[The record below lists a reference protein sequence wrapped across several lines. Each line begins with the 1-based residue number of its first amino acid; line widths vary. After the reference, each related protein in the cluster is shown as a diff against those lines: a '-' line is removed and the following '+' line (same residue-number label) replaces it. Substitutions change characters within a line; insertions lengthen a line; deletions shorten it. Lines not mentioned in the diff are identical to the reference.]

1 MIELLS
7 AAWTFVILTA
17 SLSSLSLFWF
27 FVYAGS
33 ITGVGAQP
41 SEKPGFAFIMSF
53 LLSFALSFFP
63 IFIIDMSIG
72 YYLMDLSI
80 LFAGFSA
87 TIFLIIEYS
96 RRK

>member
-1 MIELLS
+1 
-7 AAWTFVILTA
+7 
-17 SLSSLSLFWF
+17 
-27 FVYAGS
+27 
-33 ITGVGAQP
+33 
-41 SEKPGFAFIMSF
+41 MSF
-53 LLSFALSFFP
+53 LGSFALSFFP